1 MEHQNHRNQQST
13 HTSQDDRLL
22 SFDPIIVAQDVCK
35 RWLVIVLAAM
45 LVGIAT
51 YICADLSYTPVYTST
66 TTYVVTARGSSS
78 SVYWFLSLVCL
89 FLTVLP
95 R

>member
-22 SFDPIIVAQDVCK
+22 SFDPIIVVQDVCK

-51 YICADLSYTPVYTST
+51 YIRADLSFSPVYTST

-78 SVYWFLSLVCL
+78 SGMPMRVAPMLCRAP
-89 FLTVLP
+89 TAP
-95 R
+95 